1 MSTSQLGSPRKIVDL
16 GAGITA
22 CAWLGSQGLVA
33 FLTSRPA
40 RLVVAPVGATSG
52 EPIDLPRITA
62 QEVALLSKDVALVR
76 DKEGTVWS
84 VPIADP
90 YRVREVVRDMRT
102 LLPRPSGEGALAIS
116 DDGKLITLTLGRG
129 EVSAR
134 PAEVSGQIRAAHV
147 GPGVTYLLAEGEQGG
162 QLRVIPGTAL
172 ERIPSARVS
181 LPAEAS
187 AFDQVR
193 GGGAFGV
200 VFKRGE
206 ASLCVVTQGGER
218 AEAALVTLEG
228 PIADVTVTETSVV
241 VAFASGK
248 LALYEA
254 ATLVAP
260 GEGPKEPA
268 STVAAG
274 GKGRPRVLLA
284 TTTKGA
290 TSIWVGTAEGEVLRA
305 AVEEVEVAAPE
316 PAKVE
321 VVAPLVQGASNEE
334 IEAFRK
340 EIASLK
346 GELGEKA
353 RELQTV
359 KGELDGKARES
370 QTAKAE
376 LVEKVRELEVVKSE
390 LAGKARE
397 LEVVKSELAG
407 KAHELSAVRAEL
419 SQQTHEFQN
428 QTRELDSK
436 ARELEAA
443 HHELTQAKR
452 DRTNALDELREERE
466 RSEQSLG
473 KRIDA
478 LLPERAR
485 GGVDFVVSLV
495 ESRLRR

>member
-1 MSTSQLGSPRKIVDL
+1 MSTPQLGSPRKIVDL
-16 GAGITA
+16 GAGVTA

-134 PAEVSGQIRAAHV
+134 PAEVPGQIRAAHA

-162 QLRVIPGTAL
+162 QLRVVPGAAL
-172 ERIPSARVS
+172 ERIPSARVT
-181 LPAEAS
+181 LPAAAS

-206 ASLCVVTQGGER
+206 ASLCVVTQGGGH

-241 VAFASGK
+241 VAFTSGK

-254 ATLVAP
+254 ANLAAP
-260 GEGPKEPA
+260 GEGAKEPA

-284 TTTKGA
+284 ATTKGA

-305 AVEEVEVAAPE
+305 AVEEIVAAPE

-321 VVAPLVQGASNEE
+321 VVAPLVQAAPNEE

-340 EIASLK
+340 EIAALK
-346 GELGEKA
+346 GELGDKA

-359 KGELDGKARES
+359 KGELDAKARAFE
-370 QTAKAE
+370 TAKAE
-376 LVEKVRELEVVKSE
+376 LVEKVH
-390 LAGKARE
+390 E

-407 KAHELSAVRAEL
+407 KAHELEVVKGELAGKAREVDAVRAEL
-419 SQQTHEFQN
+419 SQRKHEFQSE
-428 QTRELDSK
+428 TRELDSK
-436 ARELEAA
+436 ARELEATR
-443 HHELTQAKR
+443 HELGQAKR
-452 DRTNALDELREERE
+452 DLTNALEDLREERA
-466 RSEQSLG
+466 RSEGSLG